1 MQTSQN
7 TSVSQ
12 MWPVDCQFME
22 KFYVCC
28 WFLTEALVTIN
39 WVEGAL
45 MSPWERVTES
55 EISRNYDTGN
65 EGQMPSH
72 WSPSMSKSLLKR
84 SWLCGNQTPAK
95 KTPGRQ
101 MLKPARPGALPVF
114 VYHCVPR
121 ISKEVQQWKVL
132 NKYMLTECG
141 QLHGTNLKPVSAEGQ
156 HVW

>member
-1 MQTSQN
+1 
-7 TSVSQ
+7 
-12 MWPVDCQFME
+12 
-22 KFYVCC
+22 
-28 WFLTEALVTIN
+28 
-39 WVEGAL
+39 

-156 HVW
+156 HV